1 VSVHIKKGLSS
12 DLGRA
17 FWGAYFSGYID
28 SGDIIALGIFQHS
41 HREKG
46 QFREDSLSDIG
57 RQPWRKNQKDNTY
70 KIHAVPNQGNFPYEV
85 ERVFILVLLFILAF

>member
-1 VSVHIKKGLSS
+1 MYTLKKAFPLTWEELFGGHILV
-12 DLGRA
+12 
-17 FWGAYFSGYID
+17 
-28 SGDIIALGIFQHS
+28 DILIREIFLALGIFQHA
-41 HREKG
+41 HRKKG